1 MKFSTLLFAYPFRS
15 SQVRSI
21 FENMTASEAKAIRKY
36 AIRQSA
42 VWGLITAPV
51 IAIYLQAYA
60 RLFPGEG
67 SFWQNVLSIVILAS
81 LIGVVAGNQARK
93 VARRMLCDTEF
104 ARERGITPDTLKL
117 YSWEE

>member
-15 SQVRSI
+15 KEVRAI
-21 FENMTASEAKAIRKY
+21 FEHMTLAEVRAIRRFT
-36 AIRQSA
+36 IRQSA

-51 IAIYLQAYA
+51 IAIYLQAHA

-67 SFWQNVLSIVILAS
+67 SFWQHLLTSLIIAS
-81 LIGVVAGNQARK
+81 LIGVLAGNQARK

-104 ARERGITPDTLKL
+104 AREKGITPETLKL